1 MKRKKLFLLLV
12 IIALCVVALII
23 WIINKPKEY
32 KPEIIEPEVFED
44 ETFDS
49 DLLIGLWKSG
59 TVFYRYN
66 ADGSGIT
73 WDTADD
79 VMESEGSKFTWEINK
94 KQLFHY
100 HRMEISNAII
110 PKTYNINNLD
120 LVNLDYSDD
129 YNVKSSFVKVE

>member
-1 MKRKKLFLLLV
+1 MKRKKLFILLV
-12 IIALCVVALII
+12 IIALCVVALIV

-94 KQLFHY
+94 KQL
-100 HRMEISNAII
+100 
-110 PKTYNINNLD
+110 
-120 LVNLDYSDD
+120 LVH
-129 YNVKSSFVKVE
+129 